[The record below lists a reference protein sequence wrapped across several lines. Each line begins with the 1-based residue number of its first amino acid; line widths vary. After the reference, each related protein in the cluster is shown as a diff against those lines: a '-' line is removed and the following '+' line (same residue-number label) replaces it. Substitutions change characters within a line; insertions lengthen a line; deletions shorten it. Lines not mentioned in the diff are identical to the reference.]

1 MKDWLHSVRTLVW
14 KDLLQEWRSKDM
26 LTAMFAFAIL
36 TLFIL
41 TTLLSSR
48 QSIGLKFPQVSSGL

>member
-26 LTAMFAFAIL
+26 LTAMFAL
-36 TLFIL
+36 P
-41 TTLLSSR
+41 S
-48 QSIGLKFPQVSSGL
+48 